1 MTNEQPILTIAIC
14 TYNRSA
20 MLEKVC
26 NALFRQT
33 VPIDQFCVLIVDN
46 ASTDGTKKYIEVIK
60 KLFPHFYYIFEPI
73 PGLSHAR
80 NAAWKNCHTPWIAYI
95 DDDSKPEPRFV
106 EALLKAIEGDNCDV
120 IAGSIKP
127 WCLYPLPSWFLSEYE
142 EYIPSSQYGALLSP
156 SDFAYGGN
164 IAIRRN
170 WFEVVGGFN
179 PDFGILGKVA
189 PLGEETEFQRRIR
202 AKGGRICFAP
212 DAVVAHC
219 AVPSKYTIA
228 AQLRIRYRSGKSTQI
243 LFDWRGWRELG
254 RLILKI
260 PYRLGHAIST
270 SVHRFAKGTYR
281 WQNALIAVGG
291 EACFLAG
298 LFSGWLWLQQHKD
311 WHL

>member
-1 MTNEQPILTIAIC
+1 MYIKLPDLTVAIC
-14 TYNRSA
+14 THNRVA
-20 MLEKVC
+20 LLQEVC
-26 NALFRQT
+26 NALVLQT
-33 VPIDQFCVLIVDN
+33 VQASKYILLIVDN
-46 ASTDGTKKYIEVIK
+46 ASTDGTSEYIKEVRK
-60 KLFPHFYYIFEPI
+60 SFPNFIYIFESA
-73 PGLSHAR
+73 PGSSNAR
-80 NAAWKNCHTPWIAYI
+80 NTAWRNCKTPWIAYI
-95 DDDSKPEPRFV
+95 DDDSKPEPLFV
-106 EALLKAIEGDNCDV
+106 EALLNVIAKDGCDV

-142 EYIPSSQYGALLSP
+142 EYIPSSQYGALLGP

-164 IAIRRN
+164 MAIRRS

-189 PLGEETEFQRRIR
+189 PLGEETELQARIR

-212 DAVVAHC
+212 NAVVAHC
-219 AVPSKYTIA
+219 AVPSKYTIV
-228 AQLRIRYRSGKSTQI
+228 AQFRIRYRSGKSTQI